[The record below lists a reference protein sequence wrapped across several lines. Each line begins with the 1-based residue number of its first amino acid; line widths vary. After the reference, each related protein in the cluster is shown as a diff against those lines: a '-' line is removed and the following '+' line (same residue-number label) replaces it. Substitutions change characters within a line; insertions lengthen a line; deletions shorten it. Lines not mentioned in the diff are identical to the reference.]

1 MMPIMA
7 IHNSPRPSIMNII
20 EHNHTMLNNAVI
32 SENKA
37 SIIRALLTCYL
48 VFMYTKEHYILS
60 FSG

>member
-1 MMPIMA
+1 MMPITAMHSIA
-7 IHNSPRPSIMNII
+7 RPSITNIN

-37 SIIRALLTCYL
+37 SIIRVLLTCYL
-48 VFMYTKEHYILS
+48 VFMYTKEHYVLS